1 MRGLFRGMTPRVI
14 QTAPT
19 MSIMMIV
26 YDGINRFILHK
37 QGHVDVS
44 LSCVCSHALSG
55 VCSHT
60 LLIFVHTLFLVF
72 VRTLFLVFV
81 HTLFLAFVH
90 KQRHI
95 RGRIIFRISPHLGH
109 LKVCD

>member
-55 VCSHT
+55 VCSQTASHPRTDNLPNLSALGT
-60 LLIFVHTLFLVF
+60 LEGL
-72 VRTLFLVFV
+72 
-81 HTLFLAFVH
+81 
-90 KQRHI
+90 
-95 RGRIIFRISPHLGH
+95 
-109 LKVCD
+109 

>member
-44 LSCVCSHALSG
+44 LSCVCSHTHFSY
-55 VCSHT
+55 
-60 LLIFVHTLFLVF
+60 LFTHSF
-72 VRTLFLVFV
+72 WCLFTNSV
-81 HTLFLAFVH
+81 TSED
-90 KQRHI
+90 
-95 RGRIIFRISPHLGH
+95 G
-109 LKVCD
+109 

>member
-44 LSCVCSHALSG
+44 LSCVCSHTLSG
-55 VCSHT
+55 VCLHTLSRVCSHT
-60 LLIFVHTLFLVF
+60 HFSYLFTHSFWCLFTNSVTSEDGQSSESLHTWD
-72 VRTLFLVFV
+72 T
-81 HTLFLAFVH
+81 
-90 KQRHI
+90 
-95 RGRIIFRISPHLGH
+95 
-109 LKVCD
+109 

>member
-44 LSCVCSHALSG
+44 LSCVCSH
-55 VCSHT
+55 T

-72 VRTLFLVFV
+72 V
-81 HTLFLAFVH
+81 H

-95 RGRIIFRISPHLGH
+95 RGRTIFRISPHLGH

>member
-60 LLIFVHTLFLVF
+60 SHICSHTLSRVCSQTASHP
-72 VRTLFLVFV
+72 RTDNLPNLSALG
-81 HTLFLAFVH
+81 TLEGL
-90 KQRHI
+90 
-95 RGRIIFRISPHLGH
+95 
-109 LKVCD
+109 

>member
-60 LLIFVHTLFLVF
+60 LLIFVHTLFL
-72 VRTLFLVFV
+72 
-81 HTLFLAFVH
+81 AFVH

>member
-44 LSCVCSHALSG
+44 LSCVSSHALSG

-60 LLIFVHTLFLVF
+60 HFSYLFTHSF
-72 VRTLFLVFV
+72 WCLFTNSV
-81 HTLFLAFVH
+81 TSED
-90 KQRHI
+90 
-95 RGRIIFRISPHLGH
+95 G
-109 LKVCD
+109 